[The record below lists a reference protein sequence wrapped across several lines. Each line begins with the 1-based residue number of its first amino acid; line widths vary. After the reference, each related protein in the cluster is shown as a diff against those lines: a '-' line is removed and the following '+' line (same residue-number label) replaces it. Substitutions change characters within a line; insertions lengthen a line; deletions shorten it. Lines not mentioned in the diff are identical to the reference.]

1 MTALDGH
8 VLESLGESLGDPHF
22 ARVLV
27 EKYCTLLPGRIER
40 LTTALHDH
48 DVDTALDAA
57 KSLRVSS
64 TMVGALELA
73 GLANLMEAEIRRGSV
88 PTARG
93 VASALPDAQRR
104 AEDAVAAYLAG

>member
-1 MTALDGH
+1 MTTWDDH
-8 VLESLGESLGDPHF
+8 VLESLGESLGDPQF
-22 ARVLV
+22 PRVLV
-27 EKYCTLLPGRIER
+27 EKYCTMLPGRIER
-40 LTTALHDH
+40 LTTALREH

-73 GLANLMEAEIRRGSV
+73 GLANLMEHEIRRGSL

-93 VASALPDAQRR
+93 VAPALPDAQRR
-104 AEDAVAAYLAG
+104 AEAAVAAYLAG